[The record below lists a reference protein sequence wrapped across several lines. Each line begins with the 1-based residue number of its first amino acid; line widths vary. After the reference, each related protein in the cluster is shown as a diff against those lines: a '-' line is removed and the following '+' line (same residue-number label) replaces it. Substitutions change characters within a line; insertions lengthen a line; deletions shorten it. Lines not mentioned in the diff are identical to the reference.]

1 MNRRSRT
8 WSLPLLCALIAATST
23 PVLAA
28 PVARPK
34 AGAKPVVK
42 PGTKPRAIDLAD
54 VPPNVLLRTRP
65 VAPNPA
71 FTGMMLAS
79 LRGFVN
85 GVENPTAVDR
95 AIAKTLGR
103 GRKNAA
109 KKLLAR
115 IDARARGEQDK
126 AFGKNPPAA
135 SPSVAQLS
143 EAAAHAG
150 LRFAGVGIMQSGMLP
165 DEEVPPPTKFQLAMS
180 GLRPVELS
188 DGDADGDELLA
199 LTATVTADS
208 TYVVSTASAPTTDVL
223 GNVTSTTP
231 IPLAVPLY
239 EGAPTPSLLVSV
251 VVEVDGDAETAR
263 QDFGVVLALAQAH
276 AELLAAPGDSALQRL
291 TRFALTLDYTIA
303 LLNVANPQAWP
314 SGSLQKTLLAG
325 TSSLDTLYATPPAS
339 DGAVP
344 WKIAHDHDL
353 PSGHYKL
360 YFDVPSP
367 ERARPRLKV
376 KVTKVEALDG
386 EAGGADMGVIVGI
399 DDASAEKA
407 LPNDKN
413 VVTPAWTVQRK
424 LAPDRTSAYVDIA
437 LFDRQRP
444 VNNKKMWFGDRC
456 GDWGAEGQYPPCP
469 LERIGVDLSPVEPW
483 GNSFGGDS
491 GLTANLVVDLVA
503 GTVTPSYMGT
513 PTGASVKLGE
523 ALTVEGTDA
532 GNRGRVT
539 LVVTLD
545 P

>member
-1 MNRRSRT
+1 M
-8 WSLPLLCALIAATST
+8 LCAALAATST
-23 PVLAA
+23 PAIAA

-34 AGAKPVVK
+34 AGAKPGVK
-42 PGTKPRAIDLAD
+42 PRRIDLGT

-71 FTGMMLAS
+71 LSGLMLAS
-79 LRGFVN
+79 LRGFVQ

-95 AIAKTLGR
+95 AIAKALGR

-115 IDARARGEQDK
+115 IDARPKGEQDK
-126 AFGKNPPAA
+126 GFGKNPPGA

-143 EAAAHAG
+143 DAAAHAG
-150 LRFAGVGIMQSGMLP
+150 MRFAGVGSMGSGMLP
-165 DEEVPPPTKFQLAMS
+165 DEAVAPPSKFELTMS

-199 LTATVTADS
+199 LTAIVSADGP
-208 TYVVSTASAPTTDVL
+208 YVVSTASAPASDVL
-223 GNVTSTTP
+223 GGVASTAA
-231 IPLAVPLY
+231 IPLALPLY
-239 EGAPTPSLLVSV
+239 DGASKPSLLVSV

-276 AELLAAPGDSALQRL
+276 AELLAAPGESALQRL

-303 LLNVANPQAWP
+303 LLNVANPETWP
-314 SGSLQKTLLAG
+314 SGSLQKTMLAG
-325 TSSLDTLYATPPAS
+325 ASSFADLYATPAS
-339 DGAVP
+339 NDGAVP

-353 PSGHYKL
+353 PTGHYKL

-376 KVTKVEALDG
+376 KIAKVEALDG

-399 DDASAEKA
+399 DDATAEKT
-407 LPNDKN
+407 LPNDKS
-413 VVTPAWTVQRK
+413 VVAPAWTVQRK
-424 LAPDRTSAYVDIA
+424 LAPERTTAYVDIA
-437 LFDRQRP
+437 IFDRHRDAS
-444 VNNKKMWFGDRC
+444 NKDLWLGLPC

-469 LERIGVDLSPVEPW
+469 LQRNGIDLSPVGAW
-483 GNSFGGDS
+483 GNSFGGDD

-503 GTVTPSYMGT
+503 GTVAPSYMGE
-513 PTGASVKLGE
+513 PTGPTVKLGE
-523 ALTVEGTDA
+523 ALAVEGTDA

-539 LVVTLD
+539 VVVTLD